1 MKQSK
6 HMKSGR
12 NLQDFSMFL
21 VFVFLRLLNF
31 PTIMFSNSKAWPICA
46 LVCFHDCFTLL
57 GVESELILTFTWLVL
72 FADHPIS
79 IIKHISQH
87 QGTLAF

>member
-1 MKQSK
+1 
-6 HMKSGR
+6 
-12 NLQDFSMFL
+12 MFL

-31 PTIMFSNSKAWPICA
+31 PTIMFPNSKAWPICA

-57 GVESELILTFTWLVL
+57 GVESELILIFTWLVL